1 MRRLFIPFAV
11 GAAVMSF
18 VGSAV
23 AQDERQLAIPA
34 ALCVAGSEYLANRF
48 PSDDWRNEVTR
59 RKAQHSQI
67 EPDAGKRKEALKRVE
82 AAFSKKALK
91 KAIKQR
97 GANVSVEQAGDA
109 NAQMARKQCYHL
121 DVWAAKKAR
130 G

>member
-1 MRRLFIPFAV
+1 MRILFSSLVI
-11 GAAVMSF
+11 AAVAALS
-18 VGSAV
+18 GNAE
-23 AQDERQLAIPA
+23 AQSNRELAIPA
-34 ALCVAGSEYLANRF
+34 ALCVTGSEYLANRF
-48 PSDDWRNEVTR
+48 PSDDWRNEVMR
-59 RKAQHSQI
+59 RKAQHREI
-67 EPDAGKRKEALKRVE
+67 EPDEGRRKEALKRIE

-97 GANVSVEQAGDA
+97 SADISVEQAGDA